1 MIKSDKKNEK
11 SSLSKDENFSK
22 EKDTSKKETV
32 EDKLKITEE
41 HSYGAAANIR
51 Q

>member
-32 EDKLKITEE
+32 ALNLGRYNILFLRETE
-41 HSYGAAANIR
+41 
-51 Q
+51 